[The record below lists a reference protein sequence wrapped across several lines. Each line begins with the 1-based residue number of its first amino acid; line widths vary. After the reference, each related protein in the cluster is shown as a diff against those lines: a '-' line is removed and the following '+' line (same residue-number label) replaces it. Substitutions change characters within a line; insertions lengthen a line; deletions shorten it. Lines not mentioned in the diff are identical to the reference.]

1 MKTAVLKSWTKSGSD
16 LSLFI
21 RMPYLASNMRIL
33 LFCLLL
39 VSLSACYQP
48 ERDCQKFRNGTF
60 SFTTILNEDTVTTRF
75 IRQDTLEIDYYEGR
89 ADSSSIRWV
98 NDCEFIVQK
107 LKPRNRAEKQAILM
121 KILSTTEN
129 SYTFEYGLI
138 GQPPTGKGTA
148 LKTD

>member
-1 MKTAVLKSWTKSGSD
+1 M
-16 LSLFI
+16 
-21 RMPYLASNMRIL
+21 RYLLIL
-33 LFCLLL
+33 AFLLCLT
-39 VSLSACYQP
+39 SCYEP
-48 ERDCQKFRNGTF
+48 ERNCQQFRNGSF
-60 SFTTILNEDTVTTRF
+60 EFTTTLNGEPVTTTFTR
-75 IRQDTLEIDYYEGR
+75 RDTLEVDYFQGR

-98 NDCEFIVQK
+98 NDCEFVVQK
-107 LKPRNRAEKQAILM
+107 LNPRSQAEKQAILM

>member
-1 MKTAVLKSWTKSGSD
+1 MRNL
-16 LSLFI
+16 LI
-21 RMPYLASNMRIL
+21 LAFL
-33 LFCLLL
+33 LCLT
-39 VSLSACYQP
+39 SCYEP
-48 ERDCQKFRNGTF
+48 ERSCQQFRNGSF
-60 SFTTILNEDTVTTRF
+60 EFTTTLNGESLTTTF
-75 IRQDTLEIDYYEGR
+75 IRRDTLEVDYFQGR

-98 NDCEFIVQK
+98 NDCEFVVQK
-107 LKPRNRAEKQAILM
+107 LNPRSQAEKQAILM